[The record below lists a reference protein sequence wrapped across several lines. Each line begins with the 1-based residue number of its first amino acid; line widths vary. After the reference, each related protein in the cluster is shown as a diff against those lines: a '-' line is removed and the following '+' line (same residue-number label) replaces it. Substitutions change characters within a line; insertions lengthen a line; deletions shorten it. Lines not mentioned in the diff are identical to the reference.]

1 MKEVRM
7 NGTKSCTWT
16 AAGLAVQAVLVLGGF
31 AAQPALAQVRAA
43 FVESVDEP
51 GRNPYA
57 STVFFANGFE
67 FPSGGTCGSNQC
79 ELHFQAVPA
88 GKRLVVTN
96 VIGNVYVDTPGV
108 IAPVLLFP
116 LGDATKGTTMMLPAG
131 LMAGT
136 YFGSNMIGI
145 SAEVHA
151 YFEPGATPAIA
162 ITPIGSIS
170 VLGSRGSTAITLSGY
185 LVSLP

>member
-1 MKEVRM
+1 M
-7 NGTKSCTWT
+7 NRTRTCIWKT
-16 AAGLAVQAVLVLGGF
+16 AGVTVLAALSGF
-31 AAQPALAQVRAA
+31 AAEPALAQARAA
-43 FVESVDEP
+43 IVENVDEP

-57 STVFFANGFE
+57 STVFFANGFV
-67 FPSGGTCGSNQC
+67 FPAGGTCGGSQC
-79 ELHFQAVPA
+79 ELHFQVVPA

-116 LGDATKGTTMMLPAG
+116 LANSTQGTTMMLPSG

-136 YFGSNMIGI
+136 YQGSNMIGI
-145 SAEVHA
+145 SAEIHA
-151 YFEPGATPAIA
+151 YFEAGATPAIG
-162 ITPIGSIS
+162 IVPIGSIS
-170 VLGSRGSTAITLSGY
+170 VLGSKGSTAITLSGY

>member
-1 MKEVRM
+1 MMKICIRM
-7 NGTKSCTWT
+7 
-16 AAGLAVQAVLVLGGF
+16 AAGLAVLAIWGGF
-31 AAQPALAQVRAA
+31 AAEPALAQVRAA
-43 FVESVDEP
+43 FVQNVDEP

-67 FPSGGTCGSNQC
+67 FPSGGTCSSSQC

-88 GKRLVVTN
+88 GKRLVITN
-96 VIGNVYVDTPGV
+96 IIGNVYVDTPGV
-108 IAPVLLFP
+108 IAPLLLFP
-116 LGDATKGTTMMLPAG
+116 LGNASQGTTMMVPAG

-136 YFGSNMIGI
+136 YQGSNMIGI

-162 ITPIGSIS
+162 ITPIGNIS
-170 VLGSRGSTAITLSGY
+170 VLGSKGSTAITLSGY
-185 LVSLP
+185 LVNLP

>member
-1 MKEVRM
+1 MNRM
-7 NGTKSCTWT
+7 NTCIWM
-16 AAGLAVQAVLVLGGF
+16 AAGLAVLAVVGGF
-31 AAQPALAQVRAA
+31 AAKPAGAQVRAA
-43 FVESVDEP
+43 IVQNVDEP

-67 FPSGGTCGSNQC
+67 FPAGGICTNSQC
-79 ELHFQAVPA
+79 DLHFQAVPA

-96 VIGNVYVDTPGV
+96 VIGNVYVDAPGV

-116 LGDATKGTTMMLPAG
+116 FGNSSQGTTMMLPAG

-136 YFGSNMIGI
+136 YLGANMVGI
-145 SAEVHA
+145 NAEVRA
-151 YFEPGATPAIA
+151 YFEAGATPAIA
-162 ITPIGSIS
+162 ITPIGNIS
-170 VLGSRGSTAITLSGY
+170 VLDSRGSAAITLSGY

>member
-1 MKEVRM
+1 M
-7 NGTKSCTWT
+7 NRVKTCIWM
-16 AAGLAVQAVLVLGGF
+16 AAGLALLAVLGGL
-31 AAQPALAQVRAA
+31 AAKPALAQVRAA
-43 FVESVDEP
+43 IVENVDEP

-67 FPSGGTCGSNQC
+67 FPAGGTCGSSQC
-79 ELHFQAVPA
+79 ELHFQTVPA

-108 IAPVLLFP
+108 ISPVLLFP
-116 LGDATKGTTMMLPAG
+116 LGNSGQGTTMMLPSG

-136 YFGSNMIGI
+136 YQGSNMIGI
-145 SAEVHA
+145 SAEVRA
-151 YFEPGATPAIA
+151 YFEPGATPAIS
-162 ITPIGSIS
+162 IIPIGAIS
-170 VLGSRGSTAITLSGY
+170 ALGSKGSTAITLSGY